1 MRTGGPGGRGWCRS
15 ATTCGPRMA
24 TRTSGRWPARRS
36 GGSWQA
42 LSSCPG
48 CNARYSCC
56 GLSRGSSTKRSPRR
70 LGARAAER
78 LDVESTAQAVVERLR
93 TEPRADVR
101 VLGWIQPAWLRIA
114 AVLLLVIGASVVALN
129 VRSPQLTTSPLLPP
143 ASAGSELSE
152 LSGDELRVVLEG
164 LGEAGAERQG
174 VSPQDVG
181 LEDLSAPQ
189 LRALIESLEG

>member
-1 MRTGGPGGRGWCRS
+1 MNDD
-15 ATTCGPRMA
+15 ATLHDDKLQEVA
-24 TRTSGRWPARRS
+24 
-36 GGSWQA
+36 
-42 LSSCPG
+42 
-48 CNARYSCC
+48 
-56 GLSRGSSTKRSPRR
+56 RR

-78 LDVESTAQAVVERLR
+78 LDVERTAQAVVERLR

-189 LRALIESLEG
+189 LRALLESLEG